1 MAFSVRLEG
10 VQKRF
15 GRGTRAVEAV
25 RDLTLEI
32 GEREF
37 FTFVGP
43 SGCGKTTTLRM
54 IAGLETPTAGRIW
67 FGDTDVTALAP
78 QQRDIAMV
86 FQDVALFPYMTV
98 RQNIGYPLR
107 IAGLPRARIDEKV
120 EKVAAT
126 LGLTDKLAQKPG
138 QLSGGQQQRVAIGRA
153 LIREPKVLLMDEPL
167 SALDARLRVEMRTE
181 ILRLHREIS
190 STIVYVTHDQVEAMT
205 MSTRVAVI
213 DQGRVLQ
220 VAPPRELFARPAD
233 IAVATFIG
241 TPAMNIIPGTV
252 VVTPVGV
259 GLELLGCQI
268 PVPARHQDALQGLKR
283 VEVGIRPQAIRLVP
297 PGPGRIMGRVFL
309 REPLGQEDEVL
320 VETTAG
326 TRVKALTPAAE
337 EFAEG
342 MEVGLEFELRDI
354 CVFHDGSKASLFYG
368 INDAPTTSI
377 PPSTPHSV

>member
-10 VQKRF
+10 LDKRF
-15 GRGTRAVEAV
+15 GRGAREVHAV
-25 RDLTLEI
+25 RDLSLEI

-67 FGDTDVTALAP
+67 FGDTDVTALPP

-86 FQDVALFPYMTV
+86 FQDIALFPYMTV

-126 LGLTDKLAQKPG
+126 LGLSDKLAMKPG

-153 LIREPKVLLMDEPL
+153 IIKEPKVLLMDEPL

-190 STIVYVTHDQVEAMT
+190 STIIYVTHDQVEAMT
-205 MSTRVAVI
+205 MSTRVAVM
-213 DQGRVLQ
+213 DQGRALQ
-220 VAPPRELFARPAD
+220 VDPPRVIFRRPAD
-233 IAVATFIG
+233 ITVATFIG
-241 TPAMNIIPGTV
+241 TPAMNMV
-252 VVTPVGV
+252 SAAAVTTPS
-259 GLELLGCQI
+259 GLVIELLGQQI
-268 PVPARHQDALQGLKR
+268 PVAARHWPALQGLKR
-283 VEVGIRPQAIRLVP
+283 VAVGIRPQALRLVP
-297 PGPGRIMGRVFL
+297 PGPDRITGRVFL
-309 REPLGQEDEVL
+309 REPLGLEDEVL
-320 VETTAG
+320 VETAPD
-326 TRVKALTPAAE
+326 TRVKAVTSAEDEFPEGAA
-337 EFAEG
+337 
-342 MEVGLEFELRDI
+342 VGLAFARSELY
-354 CVFHDGSKASLFYG
+354 LFNPESNIVLCYG
-368 INDAPTTSI
+368 ID
-377 PPSTPHSV
+377 

>member
-10 VQKRF
+10 LDKRF
-15 GRGTRAVEAV
+15 GRGAREVHAV
-25 RDLTLEI
+25 RDLSLEI

-67 FGDTDVTALAP
+67 FGDTDVTALPP

-86 FQDVALFPYMTV
+86 FQDIALFPYMTV

-126 LGLTDKLAQKPG
+126 LGLSDKLAMKPG

-153 LIREPKVLLMDEPL
+153 IIKEPKVLLMDEPL

-190 STIVYVTHDQVEAMT
+190 ATITHDQVEAMT
-205 MSTRVAVI
+205 MSTRVAVM
-213 DQGRVLQ
+213 DQGRALQ
-220 VAPPRELFARPAD
+220 IDPPRVIFRRPAD
-233 IAVATFIG
+233 ITVATFIG
-241 TPAMNIIPGTV
+241 TPAMNTIPAA
-252 VVTPVGV
+252 VVTTPTGMAI
-259 GLELLGCQI
+259 ELLGQQL
-268 PVPARHQDALQGLKR
+268 PVASPHHKVLQGLKR
-283 VEVGIRPQAIRLVP
+283 VEVGIRPQALRLEA
-297 PGPGRIMGRVFL
+297 PGPNRITGRVFL
-309 REPLGQEDEVL
+309 REPLGLEDEVL
-320 VETTAG
+320 VEMADG
-326 TRVKALTPAAE
+326 TRVKVVTAAGE
-337 EFAEG
+337 AFPEG
-342 MEVGLEFELRDI
+342 AVVGLDFGPPDLYLFHAQSRGTI
-354 CVFHDGSKASLFYG
+354 CYG
-368 INDAPTTSI
+368 ID
-377 PPSTPHSV
+377 

>member
-10 VQKRF
+10 VQKTF
-15 GRGTRAVEAV
+15 GRGARAVEAV
-25 RDLTLEI
+25 RDLSLEI

-67 FGDTDVTALAP
+67 FGDTDVTALPP

-107 IAGLPRARIDEKV
+107 IAGLPRARIDDKV
-120 EKVAAT
+120 EKVAST

-153 LIREPKVLLMDEPL
+153 LIKEPKVLLMDEPL

-190 STIVYVTHDQVEAMT
+190 ATIIYVTHDQVEAMT
-205 MSTRVAVI
+205 MSTRVAVM
-213 DQGRVLQ
+213 DQGRALQ
-220 VAPPRELFARPAD
+220 IAPPRELFRRPAD
-233 IAVATFIG
+233 ITVATFIG
-241 TPAMNIIPGTV
+241 TPTMNIIPATV
-252 VVTPVGV
+252 VTTPSGMAID
-259 GLELLGCQI
+259 LLGRR
-268 PVPARHQDALQGLKR
+268 VPMAARHDQILQGLKR
-283 VEVGIRPQAIRLVP
+283 VKVGIRPQAFRLVQP
-297 PGPGRIMGRVFL
+297 TPGRRTGRVFL
-309 REPLGQEDEVL
+309 REPLGLEDEVL
-320 VETTAG
+320 VETDDG
-326 TRVKALTPAAE
+326 TRVKVVTVAGE
-337 EFAEG
+337 EFPENSAAALDFDASDLLVFTSDDLG
-342 MEVGLEFELRDI
+342 VGL
-354 CVFHDGSKASLFYG
+354 CYG
-368 INDAPTTSI
+368 
-377 PPSTPHSV
+377 VG